1 MNGNTSAFEN
11 GYVYYENGKPILM
24 RAETTNNTTR
34 IKKKKSKNITSNQ
47 TSPPVLDGY
56 VLYEDGVPVMIFA
69 DPFSSDDEGTYST
82 GEELEDDDEV
92 ELEDDEVEGEEMMM
106 KMDNENNNDDV
117 LLLVKNNE
125 DGMLSINKNTE
136 LLKDMD
142 EEEFVW

>member
-1 MNGNTSAFEN
+1 
-11 GYVYYENGKPILM
+11 M

-34 IKKKKSKNITSNQ
+34 IEKKKSKNITSNQ

-82 GEELEDDDEV
+82 GELEDDDEN

-106 KMDNENNNDDV
+106 KMDNENNNDGV
-117 LLLVKNNE
+117 LLLVKN
-125 DGMLSINKNTE
+125 
-136 LLKDMD
+136 
-142 EEEFVW
+142 